1 MNLKKIVAAGIAAVC
16 AVSMAAC
23 GGSGDSSKVTDM
35 QYKDIKLGETGKDIK
50 ANLKLFSHRTD
61 MLKKDYPG
69 TTWDQYIAEF
79 NKMYPNI
86 KVTVEANSDYANSA
100 MTRLQGG
107 DWGDIMMIPA
117 VDRAELQNYFISY
130 GSLGDMDKEV
140 KYAVNQSYQKKVYGV
155 ASVGNASGIV
165 YNKKV
170 FKDAGID
177 SLPTTPDEFISDLK
191 AVKNKTQAIPLYT
204 NYAAGWTMGAW
215 DAYIGGTATGDPDYM
230 NNVFTHSKNPFKDPG
245 DGTHSYNV
253 YKILYDA
260 VADGLTEDD
269 YSTTDWES
277 SKNKL
282 NAGEIATMVLGSWA
296 VSQIQAA
303 GDNGEDVGYM
313 PFPISVKGKQYATSA
328 PDYAYGI
335 NKNSSTTDQ
344 EAAMIFVKWMT
355 EKSNFAY
362 NEGGSRLWP
371 TTTGSPTS
379 TATSRTS
386 SSSQTIQRLT
396 ARRICSTTST
406 LIPNSTST
414 AAATPASRASSS
426 TLPTRTSPTTISFR
440 NGTRSGTTPLI
451 PKASIL
457 SEPIVR

>member
-313 PFPISVKGKQYATSA
+313 PFPISIKGKQYASMGGN
-328 PDYAYGI
+328 YSMGI
-335 NKNSSTTDQ
+335 NKKSSKDNQ
-344 EAAMIFVKWMT
+344 EAAMIFVKWLT
-355 EKSNFAY
+355 EESGYAM
-362 NEGGSRLWP
+362 NEGG
-371 TTTGSPTS
+371 
-379 TATSRTS
+379 
-386 SSSQTIQRLT
+386 
-396 ARRICSTTST
+396 
-406 LIPNSTST
+406 IPIKYGETDLPSIYEDFKDVTMEPDADSLEGEEDLFTEVNSDSELGINSNGNKRVQAIVEH
-414 AAATPASRASSS
+414 AANKDK
-426 TLPTRTSPTTISFR
+426 SFDDIMKDW
-440 NGTRSGTTPLI
+440 NDAWY
-451 PKASIL
+451 KAMQDDDA
-457 SEPIVR
+457 EAKY

>member
-140 KYAVNQSYQKKVYGV
+140 KYAVNQSYLKNGYGV

-165 YNKKV
+165 YTKKV

-177 SLPTTPDEFISDLK
+177 RLPTTPDEFISDLK

-362 NEGGSRLWP
+362 NEGG
-371 TTTGSPTS
+371 
-379 TATSRTS
+379 
-386 SSSQTIQRLT
+386 
-396 ARRICSTTST
+396 
-406 LIPNSTST
+406 
-414 AAATPASRASSS
+414 
-426 TLPTRTSPTTISFR
+426 IS
-440 NGTRSGTTPLI
+440 
-451 PKASIL
+451 
-457 SEPIVR
+457 IVADE

>member
-282 NAGEIATMVLGSWA
+282 NAGEIATMARLLGRLPDPGRWRQRRGRRLHA
-296 VSQIQAA
+296 VPDFRQGQAVCHFRS
-303 GDNGEDVGYM
+303 GLCLRHQQELFHYRSGSGYDLRQVDDREVQ
-313 PFPISVKGKQYATSA
+313 F
-328 PDYAYGI
+328 
-335 NKNSSTTDQ
+335 
-344 EAAMIFVKWMT
+344 
-355 EKSNFAY
+355 
-362 NEGGSRLWP
+362 R
-371 TTTGSPTS
+371 
-379 TATSRTS
+379 
-386 SSSQTIQRLT
+386 IQRGRHLDCG
-396 ARRICSTTST
+396 RRRQAPRP
-406 LIPNSTST
+406 LQRLQERQAHP
-414 AAATPASRASSS
+414 RQSS
-426 TLPTRTSPTTISFR
+426 
-440 NGTRSGTTPLI
+440 
-451 PKASIL
+451 A
-457 SEPIVR
+457 

>member
-23 GGSGDSSKVTDM
+23 GGSDSSSKVTDM

-50 ANLKLFSHRTD
+50 ADLKLFSHRTD

-86 KVTVEANSDYANSA
+86 KISIEGGTDYANSA

-177 SLPTTPDEFISDLK
+177 SLPTTPDEF
-191 AVKNKTQAIPLYT
+191 
-204 NYAAGWTMGAW
+204 
-215 DAYIGGTATGDPDYM
+215 
-230 NNVFTHSKNPFKDPG
+230 
-245 DGTHSYNV
+245 
-253 YKILYDA
+253 
-260 VADGLTEDD
+260 
-269 YSTTDWES
+269 
-277 SKNKL
+277 
-282 NAGEIATMVLGSWA
+282 
-296 VSQIQAA
+296 
-303 GDNGEDVGYM
+303 
-313 PFPISVKGKQYATSA
+313 
-328 PDYAYGI
+328 
-335 NKNSSTTDQ
+335 
-344 EAAMIFVKWMT
+344 
-355 EKSNFAY
+355 
-362 NEGGSRLWP
+362 
-371 TTTGSPTS
+371 SPT
-379 TATSRTS
+379 
-386 SSSQTIQRLT
+386 
-396 ARRICSTTST
+396 
-406 LIPNSTST
+406 
-414 AAATPASRASSS
+414 
-426 TLPTRTSPTTISFR
+426 
-440 NGTRSGTTPLI
+440 
-451 PKASIL
+451 
-457 SEPIVR
+457 